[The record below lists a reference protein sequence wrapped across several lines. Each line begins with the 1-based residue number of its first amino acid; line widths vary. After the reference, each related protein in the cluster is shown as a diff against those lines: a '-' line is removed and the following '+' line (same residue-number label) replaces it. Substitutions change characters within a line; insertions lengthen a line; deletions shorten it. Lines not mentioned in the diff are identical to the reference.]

1 MDKRA
6 NMLQGEYRRKARDA
20 DRIYG
25 GHIGENVGPVER
37 KLLQFGDVI
46 GLVVGA
52 FGEGSED
59 LHDLV
64 QQMAESRAT
73 SMGLKRGREATDA
86 EIGMAVGQIRRA
98 INTTVVRAQAGAA
111 VYRGPKGPCPP
122 FFSQNF
128 ILL

>member
-1 MDKRA
+1 MVR
-6 NMLQGEYRRKARDA
+6 
-20 DRIYG
+20 
-25 GHIGENVGPVER
+25 
-37 KLLQFGDVI
+37 
-46 GLVVGA
+46 A

-98 INTTVVRAQAGAA
+98 ISTTVVRAQGQ
-111 VYRGPKGPCPP
+111 C
-122 FFSQNF
+122 
-128 ILL
+128 LLMRMNCLGQGNGNAFKRRQWATKEEERIKRERQAQ